1 MPVVRGH
8 CDPGGIVN
16 WLQVITMYPLFVVAG
31 ESRVRTMPSF
41 DVVSEVDLHQLT
53 NAVDQAGRII
63 ANRFDF
69 KGVEASFEREERT
82 VLITAEAEFQVS
94 QMEDMLRSA
103 LIKCVK
109 CDIDPAAMDC
119 GEPQVSGKLVKSTV
133 VLRHGLD
140 SGQCK
145 VIVKRIK
152 EAKIKVQAQIQGEQ
166 VRVTGKKRDDLQ
178 QVIALLREEE
188 FVREEEFGAPLQFTN
203 FRD

>member
-1 MPVVRGH
+1 
-8 CDPGGIVN
+8 
-16 WLQVITMYPLFVVAG
+16 
-31 ESRVRTMPSF
+31 MPSF

-53 NAVDQAGRII
+53 NAVDQAGRIV

-69 KGVEASFEREERT
+69 KGVDASFERDERT
-82 VLITAEAEFQVS
+82 VVITAEAEFQVA

-103 LIKCVK
+103 LIK

-119 GEPQVSGKLVKSTV
+119 GEPVTSGKQVRETV

-140 SGQCK
+140 SAQCK
-145 VIVKRIK
+145 AIVKRIK
-152 EAKIKVQAQIQGEQ
+152 DAKLKVQAQVQGDQ

-178 QVIALLREEE
+178 QVIQLLKESDL
-188 FVREEEFGAPLQFTN
+188 GLPLQFTN